1 MPGSSLTAHSTVY
14 KLDSLD
20 RGTRLLRRLIC
31 LECRGSLPWRE
42 PPRQKLDR
50 NLTATRR
57 PGTWSQPR
65 QARQELTGTHRL
77 DRQAGKAS
85 TAPQPPRQLDS
96 LTARGPGLKPHCER
110 PTLNHQASRRRS
122 PAQSF
127 EWPPSG
133 KCHPKHKY
141 QIHDV

>member
-1 MPGSSLTAHSTVY
+1 MPGSSSTAHSTVY

-42 PPRQKLDR
+42 PPQQKIDR

-57 PGTWSQPR
+57 
-65 QARQELTGTHRL
+65 QAHGVSLDRNSQELDRL

-110 PTLNHQASRRRS
+110 QTLNHQASRRRS